1 MEKRQSGPMQ
11 EITSTAADVR
21 FESTSD
27 RLYIKASGVPAAFG
41 GPETWLFEYDL
52 RQRNQTGHA
61 KVDPSVLPQ
70 ECTVSNAPA
79 R

>member
-1 MEKRQSGPMQ
+1 MQ